1 MLMPILLAL
10 TSAQQEP
17 VATIPNAASLYDCAA
32 SEPGIRMTVSGLRD
46 QSGRLKM
53 ELYPADES
61 DFLAK
66 DDALLRAGKVFRR
79 VVVAVPPHAR
89 DVSLCV
95 NVPRPGRYAVLV
107 IHKRSG
113 NRRFSVD
120 NDGVSLPGSQH
131 IGRRRPPFGQ
141 AIVTVSDEVTTVAAP
156 MQYQHGLAGFEK
168 ILP

>member
-10 TSAQQEP
+10 TGAQLEP
-17 VATIPNAASLYDCAA
+17 VATIPKRGLARRLRSVRARYPHD
-32 SEPGIRMTVSGLRD
+32 GIGLRD
-46 QSGRLKM
+46 QSGRLKL
-53 ELYPADES
+53 ELYSADES

-107 IHKRSG
+107 VHKRSG

-120 NDGVSLPGSQH
+120 DDGVSLPGSQH

-141 AIVTVSDEVTTVAAP
+141 AIVTVGDEVTTVAAP
-156 MQYQHGLAGFEK
+156 MQYLHGLAGFGEM
-168 ILP
+168 LP

>member
-10 TSAQQEP
+10 TGARLGP
-17 VATIPNAASLYDCAA
+17 VATIPNTASRDDCAA

-46 QSGRLKM
+46 QSGRLKL

-79 VVVAVPPHAR
+79 VVIAVPPHAR
-89 DVSLCV
+89 GVSLCI
-95 NVPRPGRYAVLV
+95 NAPRPGRYAVLV

-113 NRRFSVD
+113 NRRFSID
-120 NDGVSLPGSQH
+120 DDGVSLPGSQH

-141 AIVTVSDEVTTVAAP
+141 AIVTVGDEVTTVAAP
-156 MQYQHGLAGFEK
+156 MQYLHGLAGFEQM
-168 ILP
+168 LP